1 MNIKKTSPPSPK
13 SIEANP
19 IPCVRDT
26 VRGDDLLVWCEYCRK
41 NHVHSAVGLEGG
53 PTPRVAHCYVESPYN
68 STGYWIL
75 PIKEGVA

>member
-1 MNIKKTSPPSPK
+1 
-13 SIEANP
+13 
-19 IPCVRDT
+19 
-26 VRGDDLLVWCEYCRK
+26 
-41 NHVHSAVGLEGG
+41 VGLEGG